1 MCSDLFLAYFSARFL
16 ITLSSRRPE
25 DTMEDISLQD
35 SEDMDNQLYF
45 EGWEN
50 VVLSLHPT

>member
-25 DTMEDISLQD
+25 ETMEDISLQD